1 VRSSALVEKEATFSQ
16 GAALSL
22 RQRAER
28 AEERERSADARMQE
42 MQAHVGEVRPALC
55 THAL

>member
-1 VRSSALVEKEATFSQ
+1 VEKEATFSQ